1 MASGTVGAKVAVMN
15 IIALVA
21 VTAFRRLIFR
31 FLALLVASRANQ
43 PLMLSSQRETGFGV
57 MVE

>member
-21 VTAFRRLIFR
+21 VTAFRRLIFW

-43 PLMLSSQRETGFGV
+43 PLMLSGQRKTGFCV

>member
-1 MASGTVGAKVAVMN
+1 MTSRAISTKVAVMN

-21 VTAFRRLIFR
+21 VSAFRRLIFW

-43 PLMLSSQRETGFGV
+43 PLMLSGQRKSGFGV